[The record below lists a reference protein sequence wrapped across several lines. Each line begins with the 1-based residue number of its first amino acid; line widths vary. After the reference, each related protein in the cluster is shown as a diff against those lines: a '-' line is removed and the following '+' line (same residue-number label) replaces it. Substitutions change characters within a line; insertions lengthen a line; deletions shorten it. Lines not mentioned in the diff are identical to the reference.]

1 MYLAQGHFLY
11 SILFFPQHPAEQHAA
26 IPIAGWLWAPLTCFH
41 VSIQAIRTSCLDTP
55 RNLFPSSLAARM
67 TSTQA
72 VRLQWSKSTRV
83 LATMG
88 GSQTDDTGMQAWV
101 SPENSGD
108 SAKIQ
113 TLPSIKR
120 DAPYEPPVQAE
131 PVSGV
136 WNEVADQRL
145 PYHEKL
151 LACHSPVDV
160 LDLSGQY
167 TMTLKRSSNTLG
179 RVWEAFKAMPEN
191 QRSYQL
197 QLVYEHP
204 AFRDLCLR
212 IMSDAH
218 KMKQSDAPYCLLA
231 LVRLGVPQRSR
242 VVQTLLRVTQ
252 ERLNEFNERS
262 LSVLASCLENMQSCR
277 NVDALKEALRLLISD
292 RAPTIQSVM
301 ALQSLMRCV
310 GRESPAGLKKSLEEK
325 AISMADQFT
334 LPNTQYMF
342 VTLASINFFSKP
354 LLDICRNKLIESV
367 HCVPFGRLLQVLKA
381 CAALEYRDHR
391 MLSAIAE
398 YLESTFGVWTSKQL
412 VLFLLAFEEMG
423 FRPASLMDMVAEK
436 FIRDPTPFTQK
447 NLMAILKTYSSLSH
461 LPQHHRREFLDSVT
475 SLLESYLP
483 RMTRVELLKAVFFL
497 CILGHFPST
506 PLEKLLHEDALSELV
521 SGDGDHLWANRQKL
535 HYIDLCLR
543 LDHPSSPIKVP
554 SGSLAPHPTQPTP
567 AASAVLIEVLQN
579 ILGEGAVQ
587 EAVLL
592 ENGYFLDCVITPP
605 PRTPEPVG
613 VSDES
618 SAPEPCRS
626 LAVLNVH
633 ASSFCLESRHPRGLL
648 AVKLRHLKALGYP
661 PVLVHRDEF
670 ETLSYEEKEQL
681 LRSLIC
687 SVTEEGSSG
696 QSVRA
701 SEGAGG

>member
-1 MYLAQGHFLY
+1 MTLCESGNM
-11 SILFFPQHPAEQHAA
+11 LFRGA
-26 IPIAGWLWAPLTCFH
+26 LLLC
-41 VSIQAIRTSCLDTP
+41 R
-55 RNLFPSSLAARM
+55 RSSLWRHFAY
-67 TSTQA
+67 QA
-72 VRLQWSKSTRV
+72 PGGERRLHESCTNRRVPGLWNVHHDCKLYPRTYISMVRFYSR
-83 LATMG
+83 
-88 GSQTDDTGMQAWV
+88 DDTWV

-108 SAKIQ
+108 STKIQ
-113 TLPSIKR
+113 TLPSISL
-120 DAPYEPPVQAE
+120 DAPYEQPVLEE
-131 PVSGV
+131 PVTGV
-136 WNEVADQRL
+136 RNEVTDQQL
-145 PYHEKL
+145 SYHEKL
-151 LACHSPVDV
+151 LACRSPVDV
-160 LDLSGQY
+160 LDLSGRY
-167 TMTLKRSSNTLG
+167 TMTLRRSCSTLG
-179 RVWEAFKAMPEN
+179 RVWEAFKVMPEN

-204 AFRDLCLR
+204 AFQDLCLR
-212 IMSDAH
+212 IMRDAP
-218 KMKQSDAPYCLLA
+218 KMKQSDVAYCLLA

-252 ERLNEFNERS
+252 ERLNEFNEKS

-292 RAPTIQSVM
+292 RAPTIRSVM

-310 GRESPAGLKKSLEEK
+310 GRELPARLKKSLEEK

-334 LPNTQYMF
+334 LPNAQYMF
-342 VTLASINFFSKP
+342 ITLASINFFSKP
-354 LLDICRNKLIESV
+354 LLDICRNKLIESI

-381 CAALEYRDHR
+381 CAALGYRDHR

-436 FIRDPTPFTQK
+436 VIQDPSTFTQK

-483 RMTRVELLKAVFFL
+483 RMTHVELLKAVFFL
-497 CILGHFPST
+497 CVLGHFPPT
-506 PLEKLLHEDALSELV
+506 PLEKLLREDALHELV

-554 SGSLAPHPTQPTP
+554 AGSLTLHPTQPTP
-567 AASAVLIEVLQN
+567 PASAVLMEMLQN
-579 ILGEGAVQ
+579 IVGEEAVQ

-618 SAPEPCRS
+618 SAPEPRRS

-633 ASSFCLESRHPRGLL
+633 ASSFCLASRHPRGLL
-648 AVKLRHLKALGYP
+648 AVKLRHLKALGSL
-661 PVLVHRDEF
+661 PVLVHHEEF
-670 ETLSYEEKEQL
+670 ETLPYEEKEQL
-681 LRSLIC
+681 LRSLIFG
-687 SVTEEGSSG
+687 VTEGDQSG
-696 QSVRA
+696 HSVRA
-701 SEGAGG
+701 SEGAGA